1 MVEVIKQFGWDYIL
15 VVYMENFY
23 GKFVIKIFFENIFVN
38 KKICIIFILFMKMD
52 VILVDVKMVIDNLN
66 QRVGVRVIVLFVI
79 VSYVRFLL

>member
-1 MVEVIKQFGWDYIL
+1 MVEVIKQFGWDFIL

>member
-23 GKFVIKIFFENIFVN
+23 GKFVIKIFFENIIVN

>member
-1 MVEVIKQFGWDYIL
+1 
-15 VVYMENFY
+15 MENFY

-66 QRVGVRVIVLFVI
+66 
-79 VSYVRFLL
+79 

>member
-38 KKICIIFILFMKMD
+38 KKICIIFIVFMKMD